1 MQSVFPFCVGRIYAF
16 DFFKAEEFSVF
27 YYLLKY
33 KAFAVSVVAVLGGA
47 DDMSIPLKERAGI
60 SCAPVFERDFSYLFI
75 FAKRTVGFVYV

>member
-27 YYLLKY
+27 YNLLKY

-47 DDMSIPLKERAGI
+47 DGSPTSLRSESM
-60 SCAPVFERDFSYLFI
+60 
-75 FAKRTVGFVYV
+75 